1 MTVDGVNS
9 QSLFT
14 IMKSYFLKLYQYNEW
29 ANRRVLK
36 AILEQMVTDEKILSL
51 FSHQMVANFLWLHRV
66 KGLPPPP
73 YELWKTYS
81 TDVLTKMVDDASRD
95 WLAFIRD
102 NETFDR
108 VLKYNNF
115 TGDYFENNV
124 EHIMMHLVNHGTYHR
139 GQIALLMRM
148 RGYQPI
154 NTDFITYDR
163 VITGQLK
170 S

>member
-1 MTVDGVNS
+1 
-9 QSLFT
+9 
-14 IMKSYFLKLYQYNEW
+14 MKTYFLKLYQYNEW

-36 AILEQMVTDEKILSL
+36 AIKEQMVTDEKILSL

-66 KGLPPPP
+66 KALPPPP
-73 YELWKTYS
+73 YELWKTY
-81 TDVLTKMVDDASRD
+81 TLDVLTKMVDDASND
-95 WLAFIRD
+95 WLSYIRD
-102 NETFDR
+102 NDTFDR
-108 VLKYNNF
+108 ILKYNNF

-163 VITGQLK
+163 VISGQLK

>member
-1 MTVDGVNS
+1 
-9 QSLFT
+9 
-14 IMKSYFLKLYQYNEW
+14 MKSYFLKLYQYNEW
-29 ANRRVLK
+29 ANRRVLN

-81 TDVLTKMVDDASRD
+81 TDVLTKMVNEASAD
-95 WLAFIRD
+95 WLTFIKD
-102 NETFDR
+102 NDTFDR

-148 RGYQPI
+148 RGYRPV

-163 VITGQLK
+163 VISGQLK
-170 S
+170 N